1 MNFWRGLA
9 NLAIVVGLWGEQR
22 ECIIVS
28 GCLYTHWGGK
38 NDFFHAFGDVRNF
51 EMEIYNRW
59 GKVAYRT
66 NNILEGWDGK
76 AKGLLQLSGA
86 YIYGLYTDIDR
97 AL

>member
-1 MNFWRGLA
+1 
-9 NLAIVVGLWGEQR
+9 
-22 ECIIVS
+22 
-28 GCLYTHWGGK
+28 
-38 NDFFHAFGDVRNF
+38 
-51 EMEIYNRW
+51 MEIYNRW